1 MHPIF
6 RDFIWGKLCFRIEEI
21 GWSASAYG
29 KCVATHAVG
38 PGDLKKDV
46 CSKEFEMLM
55 DCFTKA
61 VTRNKPLGGSCY
73 HFFFAP

>member
-1 MHPIF
+1 MPS
-6 RDFIWGKLCFRIEEI
+6 RGVWGRVRERMERFPALLASCGEQ
-21 GWSASAYG
+21 ASAYG

-61 VTRNKPLGGSCY
+61 AKRNKIKP
-73 HFFFAP
+73 